1 MPLSSLCARLATGA
15 ALLLIPA
22 AWLAGMVPSGGEEI
36 SAARIEDVILAR
48 KTLMDAVEE
57 NANKIGDM
65 ISARN
70 INLAE
75 ARNCG
80 DTIAVLLMAFP
91 HLFPPESNQ
100 WRESAEVDPVR
111 GTLAAPEIWE
121 DFAGFYKLAAAAVAR
136 ADELRHAT
144 DDEEVK
150 ALHRSLGNICDSCHG
165 LYMKE

>member
-1 MPLSSLCARLATGA
+1 MPLSSFRARWVSGVVR
-15 ALLLIPA
+15 LLLPA
-22 AWLAGMVPSGGEEI
+22 AWLAGVVPAGGQED

-57 NANKIGDM
+57 NANRIGDM
-65 ISARN
+65 ISARK

-100 WRESAEVDPVR
+100 WREGAEADPVR

-121 DFAGFYKLAAAAVAR
+121 DFAGFYKLAAAAAAR

-144 DDEEVK
+144 DEEEVK